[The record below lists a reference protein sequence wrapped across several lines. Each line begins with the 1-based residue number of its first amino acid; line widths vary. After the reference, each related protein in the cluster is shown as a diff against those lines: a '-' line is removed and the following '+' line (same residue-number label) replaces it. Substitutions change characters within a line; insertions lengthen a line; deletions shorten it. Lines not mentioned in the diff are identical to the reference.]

1 MHATK
6 LVHKRLLIC
15 FKKHKDL
22 KMYIA
27 QPLSMK
33 NVFIPNEK
41 ILTSSCGGK
50 RTTTEFGDYNVDLL
64 KHKIKQTVN
73 DYIKCCSH

>member
-1 MHATK
+1 
-6 LVHKRLLIC
+6 
-15 FKKHKDL
+15 
-22 KMYIA
+22 
-27 QPLSMK
+27 MK

-64 KHKIKQTVN
+64 KHEIKQTVN
-73 DYIKCCSH
+73 DYIKGGESSSRFRWFTIAKIEP